1 MMFIARSLVILVFLL
16 SLAGTAFA
24 QYRPVKVPE
33 IDVGSAV
40 SAIALLMGGWALL
53 GERLRSK

>member
-1 MMFIARSLVILVFLL
+1 MMFIARSLGILVFLL

-24 QYRPVKVPE
+24 KNNKDAPE
-33 IDVGSAV
+33 IDAGTAV
-40 SAIALLMGGWALL
+40 SAIALLMGGGALL

>member
-1 MMFIARSLVILVFLL
+1 MMFITRSLVILVFLL
-16 SLAGTAFA
+16 SLVGTAFA
-24 QYRPVKVPE
+24 APKVPE
-33 IDVGSAV
+33 IDVGSAS

>member
-1 MMFIARSLVILVFLL
+1 MTFIARSFVILVFLL

-24 QYRPVKVPE
+24 KDKVPE